1 MRKMLT
7 LILALALLALPVLL
21 LDARPALAQQA
32 AAGTPV
38 TQTGA
43 RGDAASRCDSATSG
57 TQVTLT
63 FVNPGPGLSNYITM
77 LAVWGFASGVPTAAT
92 PTAATMTG
100 VNGTSPKL
108 LPLASV
114 YPAAGAQGSVSGG
127 FVPLATP
134 IKALAGTANAVV
146 GPTAI
151 TNMTQEAYACY
162 YAAP

>member
-1 MRKMLT
+1 MLKRA
-7 LILALALLALPVLL
+7 LFALVALALLA
-21 LDARPALAQQA
+21 APALVAAQQA
-32 AAGTPV
+32 APATPV
-38 TQTGA
+38 TLTGS

-57 TQVTLT
+57 TQATLT
-63 FVNPGPGLSNYITM
+63 FQNPGPGLSNYIVSI
-77 LAVWGFASGVPTAAT
+77 AVWGLASGVPTAAT
-92 PTAATMTG
+92 PTQATMTG
-100 VNGTSPKL
+100 VSGTTPKL

-134 IKALAGTANAVV
+134 IKALAGTANAIV

-151 TNMTQEAYACY
+151 TNMTQEVNACY